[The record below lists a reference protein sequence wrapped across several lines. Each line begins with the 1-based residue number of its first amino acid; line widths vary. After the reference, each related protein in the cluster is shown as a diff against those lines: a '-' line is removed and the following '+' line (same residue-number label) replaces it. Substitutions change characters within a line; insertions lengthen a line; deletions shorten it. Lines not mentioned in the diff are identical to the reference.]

1 MHAGPVQERRHL
13 PLGRPDPVQG
23 YPGHHGGWSRR
34 VRELWRR
41 EEAEAGE
48 IHTHEDD
55 DRERVCE
62 LHRHEE
68 AEAGEIHTQG
78 RRQRARPQQIRCT
91 WQRARLGLAMGSI
104 GLASVFFVFF
114 QTINRGGHPN
124 LPATVN
130 RLTVVGKLARCG
142 KAMISRGL

>member
-1 MHAGPVQERRHL
+1 MHAGPVQERRRL

-78 RRQRARPQQIRCT
+78 RRQRARSQQIRCT
-91 WQRARLGLAMGSI
+91 
-104 GLASVFFVFF
+104 
-114 QTINRGGHPN
+114 
-124 LPATVN
+124 
-130 RLTVVGKLARCG
+130 
-142 KAMISRGL
+142 